1 MLVLGALYY
10 VLIVLDFKENA
21 LQVADGYLYSSQK
34 GGQEQEQEQQPQ
46 EQKASVTIAQQPEV
60 PPTAIAAAVESR
72 AVHALN
78 AKNQP
83 FIPPQPIT
91 NKLPSCLDLAV
102 GRHERTTV
110 GDPLKGKAQ
119 GQPNVTSLAVFN
131 KDQKGVRPSNH
142 SLFEAPAEFGSDV
155 TNINQF
161 YRLNQ
166 DQFQRTIGSE
176 GMKTVS
182 DWEAQANQMIN
193 EINFSVENVTAFN
206 NEADFGAKL
215 A

>member
-21 LQVADGYLYSSQK
+21 LQVADGYLYPAQK
-34 GGQEQEQEQQPQ
+34 GGQQQEEEQP
-46 EQKASVTIAQQPEV
+46 SIV

-131 KDQKGVRPSNH
+131 KDEKGVRPSNH

-193 EINFSVENVTAFN
+193 KINFSVENVTAFN